1 VKYSIA
7 LTAASEHLPPALRLA
22 LFLNWAQAYL
32 SNCNPGSAYRD
43 CLSARVLMGE
53 HPDVVQTHHHD
64 RLAYRSAQ
72 AAYDMRMYDRAEK
85 FVQECKRLGV
95 KQGAVLEAKII
106 ARQREAKDGSHDW
119 TAMFEYSIKDSA
131 PFLDVA
137 DYTGPVT
144 VAKIPGKGRGL
155 ITTRDIKAGEL
166 LMVSKALVAAYRSEA
181 PGLTVVGW
189 NLTLNMWAKTAHVI
203 AVNKAVH
210 QLMDN
215 IGLGKSFDNLQA
227 GTS

>member
-131 PFLDVA
+131 PRYPAKVA
-137 DYTGPVT
+137 D
-144 VAKIPGKGRGL
+144 
-155 ITTRDIKAGEL
+155 
-166 LMVSKALVAAYRSEA
+166 
-181 PGLTVVGW
+181 
-189 NLTLNMWAKTAHVI
+189 
-203 AVNKAVH
+203 
-210 QLMDN
+210 
-215 IGLGKSFDNLQA
+215 
-227 GTS
+227 